1 MGIGRSATEIV
12 MSVLARTGGL
22 LFPWSVLILNT
33 NTLRPMSKPSEKFC
47 QDWRT
52 SDSLHFGAEIM
63 NVAAHAKSGDL
74 IGILQVGK
82 IC

>member
-1 MGIGRSATEIV
+1 

-22 LFPWSVLILNT
+22 LFPWPVLILNT

-63 NVAAHAKSGDL
+63 NVAAHAKSGTSSGFCKL
-74 IGILQVGK
+74 AKYVEGLLSLSRA
-82 IC
+82 